1 MSINGGQ
8 PSRWMATASVLVV
21 VSAAL
26 FGLAQGP
33 ARPGGGAVSTQSIP
47 IHGEEFVGPFS
58 SWTNV
63 KTAYGAAA
71 NGMTDDTPAI
81 QRGLDELGKPGHSPV
96 LLLPSGAYRITKT
109 LVLASNINVS
119 IAGEDPAT
127 TTIVWDGEA
136 SGTMMWLKG
145 FDYFRLVMLSYA
157 R

>member
-21 VSAAL
+21 VSVAL

-33 ARPGGGAVSTQSIP
+33 GRRGGGGVSTQSIP
-47 IHGEEFVGPFS
+47 VHGEEFVGPFS

-71 NGMTDDTPAI
+71 NSMADDTLAI
-81 QRGLDELGKPGHSPV
+81 QRGLDELAKPGRGPV
-96 LLLPSGAYRITKT
+96 LFLPRGTYRITKT

-119 IAGEDPAT
+119 VVGEDPAT
-127 TTIVWDGEA
+127 TTVVWEGQ
-136 SGTMMWLKG
+136 
-145 FDYFRLVMLSYA
+145 
-157 R
+157 